1 MNDGMEGGNH
11 MRTVALQGYLVGTEA
26 GGEARRLRKAV
37 RKLQRARRRAE
48 RKELVRQRNEPPR
61 LTKREEA
68 INAASHGAG
77 ALMAVACMT
86 LLLLKSDTPLKLTA
100 SLFYGVSMIFMMLS
114 SCIYHAMPTGSAAKR
129 VFRRFDYTSIYLL
142 IGGTFAPI
150 LLAHIGGVLGV
161 TLFCAQWGVI
171 AAGVALVL
179 AFGPGRWRG
188 LLFTLYFLLG
198 WSGLGFIPEFYAHA
212 PALLW
217 FIFMGGVVYTAG
229 MIPFARQRKYD
240 HCVWHFLVLA
250 AAALHWL
257 GIYTQI
263 Y

>member
-1 MNDGMEGGNH
+1 
-11 MRTVALQGYLVGTEA
+11 MRGFFVGTGA
-26 GGEARRLRKAV
+26 GDEARSLRKAV
-37 RKLQRARRRAE
+37 RELQKARRRAE
-48 RKELVRQRNEPPR
+48 RKELVRLRNEPPR

-68 INAASHGAG
+68 VNAASHGAG
-77 ALMAVACMT
+77 ALMAIACMT
-86 LLLLKSDTPLKLTA
+86 LLLLKSDTPLKLMA
-100 SLFYGVSMIFMMLS
+100 SLFYGVSMVFMMLA
-114 SCIYHAMPTGSAAKR
+114 SCIYHAMPTGSTAKR
-129 VFRRFDYTSIYLL
+129 VCRRFDYASICLL

-161 TLFCAQWGVI
+161 TLFCVQWGII

-188 LLFTLYFLLG
+188 LLFTLYFALG
-198 WSGLGFIPEFYAHA
+198 WSGLGFVPELCARA

-217 FIFMGGVVYTAG
+217 FILMGGVVYTAG
-229 MIPFARQRKYD
+229 MVPFARRRKYD